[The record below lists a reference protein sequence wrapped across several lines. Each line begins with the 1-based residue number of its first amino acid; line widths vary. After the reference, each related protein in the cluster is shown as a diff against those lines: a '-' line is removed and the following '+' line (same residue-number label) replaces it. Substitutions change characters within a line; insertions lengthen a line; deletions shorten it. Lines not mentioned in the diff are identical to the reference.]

1 MPTRKQRRRRQK
13 EQRHEYEFVTYDD
26 EGQEIP
32 VDSAELKAPKEKSSN
47 GRPAAA
53 AKGRTTQARDRKG
66 RPLREVKP
74 PSWRAAI
81 KRAAIFV
88 VVLAVFLSFVG
99 GKKQSPAVKIL
110 LPLFYGV
117 VGVPFFYWMDRAAYR
132 RYLRATGREDEIP
145 TGRRSPRR

>member
-1 MPTRKQRRRRQK
+1 MPTRKQRRRREK

-26 EGQEIP
+26 EGHEIP
-32 VDSAELKAPKEKSSN
+32 VDPAELKAPKEKSGN

-53 AKGRTTQARDRKG
+53 KGKATQARDRKG

-88 VVLAVFLSFVG
+88 AVLAVFLSFVG
-99 GKKQSPAVKIL
+99 GKKQSPVVKII
-110 LPLFYGV
+110 LPLFYGI

-132 RYLRATGREDEIP
+132 RYLRATGRENEIP

>member
-26 EGQEIP
+26 EGHEIP
-32 VDSAELKAPKEKSSN
+32 VDPAELRPPKEKSGN

-53 AKGRTTQARDRKG
+53 AKGKTQVRDRRG
-66 RPLREVKP
+66 RQLREVKP

-110 LPLFYGV
+110 LPLFYGI

-132 RYLRATGREDEIP
+132 RYLRATGRESEIP

>member
-1 MPTRKQRRRRQK
+1 MPTRKHRRRRQK

-32 VDSAELKAPKEKSSN
+32 VDPAELKAPKERAGN
-47 GRPAAA
+47 GRPAP
-53 AKGRTTQARDRKG
+53 AKAKTPPARDRKG
-66 RPLREVKP
+66 RPLRAVKP

-99 GKKQSPAVKIL
+99 GKKQSPAVKII
-110 LPLFYGV
+110 LPIFYGV

-132 RYLRATGREDEIP
+132 RYLRATGRENEIP
-145 TGRRSPRR
+145 TSRRSPRR